1 LTLAARATVEQ
12 TEFMTTP
19 RPDYQIHL
27 DDKFGSL
34 KLIDIPAEI
43 AACSEQWFNQTLTRV
58 NDAVV
63 RLGIVQG
70 EFHWHQHDHEDEFFL
85 VLDGQLFIDI
95 QGGDTVA
102 LGQHQGY
109 TVPRGVVHRT
119 RAPSKTVMLMVE
131 GAAVVPTG
139 DR

>member
-1 LTLAARATVEQ
+1 MSTD
-12 TEFMTTP
+12 
-19 RPDYQIHL
+19 RPEYQIHL

-34 KLIDIPAEI
+34 RLIDIPAEV
-43 AACSEQWFNQTLTRV
+43 AACSERWFNQTLTRV
-58 NDAVV
+58 NDGVV

-70 EFHWHQHDHEDEFFL
+70 EFHWHNHEREDEFFL
-85 VLDGQLFIDI
+85 VLEGELFIDVK
-95 QGGDTVA
+95 GGQTVA
-102 LGQHQGY
+102 LRQHQGY

-119 RAPSKTVMLMVE
+119 RAPSRTVMLMVE

>member
-1 LTLAARATVEQ
+1 
-12 TEFMTTP
+12 MSTTT

-27 DDKFGSL
+27 DDKFGAS
-34 KLIDIPAEI
+34 KLIDIPAEV
-43 AACSEQWFNQTLTRV
+43 AACFEQWFNQTLTRV

-70 EFHWHQHDHEDEFFL
+70 EFHWHQHDREDEFFL

-95 QGGDTVA
+95 EGSDTVA
-102 LGQHQGY
+102 LSQHEGY

-119 RAPSKTVMLMVE
+119 RAPGRTVMLMVE

-139 DR
+139 DP